1 MKVNKNGSPLFRVD
15 IITKTGSVAKIILLP
30 FWAITIAFCIIIDL
44 FMAYKYPICDVFHCF
59 CKIARFFATEPVH
72 RVTPERKAQGS
83 YNHLGEQ
90 GSLQAG
96 KRGVSY
102 I

>member
-1 MKVNKNGSPLFRVD
+1 
-15 IITKTGSVAKIILLP
+15 
-30 FWAITIAFCIIIDL
+30 
-44 FMAYKYPICDVFHCF
+44 MAYKYPICDVFHCF

-102 I
+102 ILENSIFSGNHKHSSYTGGSIGVQGSSPGPYKSYSFITFD